1 VRPDDEYALVVAQ
14 QTKLVLQCNDPA
26 GGGRLELSD
35 ERNCDDN

>member
-1 VRPDDEYALVVAQ
+1 VRPDHEYALVVAQ

-26 GGGRLELSD
+26 GGGRLELSG